1 MPLCVAAM
9 KIAYGL
15 LKFPQIADSQG
26 YPVAEAHFQLMIG
39 TDDEAAKQLNL
50 AIKMAEREVQ
60 PKKGRSESS
69 GGGYGRGGG
78 RGGRGGRQGYN
89 HSSQGGSWQGTDAY
103 VYPQPPMYPPAQMQ
117 AAPPSWPYA
126 APSGPGPAQFVKGLG
141 GPPHPSATKASKSC
155 FSCGMLG
162 HYSAECPYGHG
173 KGGPPTGM

>member
-1 MPLCVAAM
+1 M

-15 LKFPQIADSQG
+15 LKFPQIADTQG
-26 YPVAEAHFQLMIG
+26 YAVAEAYFQIMIG

-50 AIKMAEREVQ
+50 AIKMAEREEQ
-60 PKKGRSESS
+60 TKPKMGRSGSS

-78 RGGRGGRQGYN
+78 RGGRGGRQGYT
-89 HSSQGGSWQGTDAY
+89 HSSQNGSWQGTDAY

-126 APSGPGPAQFVKGLG
+126 APPGPGPAQFVKGMS
-141 GPPHPSATKASKSC
+141 GPPHPSATKAGKPC

-162 HYSAECPYGHG
+162 HFSAECPFGHG